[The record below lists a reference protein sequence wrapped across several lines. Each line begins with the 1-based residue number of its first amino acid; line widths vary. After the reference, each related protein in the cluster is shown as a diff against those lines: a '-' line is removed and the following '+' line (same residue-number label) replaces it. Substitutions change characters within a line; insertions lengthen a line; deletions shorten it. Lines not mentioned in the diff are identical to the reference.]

1 MTLNLRHPIEAG
13 AGCALALALFAFC
26 ALPARAA
33 EGGAFTCPA
42 PQAATTGSAI
52 QETPAEIAGV
62 TSALAGPERE
72 NAIRVVA
79 DKLKKAHPQAT
90 KNEVINYMLTAYC
103 PLVAKDTGLSQ
114 SEKRGRMDRFA
125 SQVRKMLQ

>member
-1 MTLNLRHPIEAG
+1 MTLNLRHPIEIG
-13 AGCALALALFAFC
+13 AGSALVLALLSFC
-26 ALPARAA
+26 ALPAAAA
-33 EGGAFTCPA
+33 EGAFTCPA

-52 QETPAEIAGV
+52 KETPAEIADIAS
-62 TSALAGPERE
+62 TLAGPEKE
-72 NAIRVVA
+72 NAILVAA
-79 DKLKKAHPQAT
+79 DKLKKAHPNAT
-90 KNEVINYMLTAYC
+90 KDEMINYMLTAYC

>member
-1 MTLNLRHPIEAG
+1 MTLNRRYPIEVG
-13 AGCALALALFAFC
+13 AGSALVLALLSFC

-33 EGGAFTCPA
+33 EGAFTCPA
-42 PQAATTGSAI
+42 PEALTTSSAI
-52 QETPAEIAGV
+52 QETPADVADV

-72 NAIRVVA
+72 NAILVVA
-79 DKLKKAHPQAT
+79 DKLKKAHPRAT
-90 KNEVINYMLTAYC
+90 KDEVINYMLTAYC

-125 SQVRKMLQ
+125 SQVRKMLR